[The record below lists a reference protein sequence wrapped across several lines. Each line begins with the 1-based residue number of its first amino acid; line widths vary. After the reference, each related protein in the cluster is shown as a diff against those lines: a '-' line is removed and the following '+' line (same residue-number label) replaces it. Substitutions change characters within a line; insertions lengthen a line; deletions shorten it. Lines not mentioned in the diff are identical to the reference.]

1 MQRLWVRQ
9 ANLNEMGEWKM
20 LNRIIVQGR
29 IVKKPEMR
37 VTQSGKSVASFTLA
51 VERDY
56 AAQGQERETDFLDVN
71 AWINKRCI
79 TS

>member
-1 MQRLWVRQ
+1 
-9 ANLNEMGEWKM
+9 M

-56 AAQGQERETDFLDVN
+56 AAQ
-71 AWINKRCI
+71 
-79 TS
+79 